1 MSYKTILVHVDSSPH
16 AAGRVALAASLAAS
30 QAAHLV
36 GSALTGLTGLT
47 EEYYR
52 NINMTFGGP
61 LTQEQL
67 DQIKQ
72 DAEQALERF
81 EIQARA
87 AGVSYERRYSDD
99 DTESGLVQ
107 QAHYADL
114 VVLSQTDPAL
124 SGIPAFSQLP
134 EYVTLH
140 GGRPVLLVP
149 YASAFTGMGQHALVA
164 WDGSRAATRAVTEAL
179 PLLCASSRVTLAVST
194 PPQPDGAHGDEP
206 GADIACYLARH
217 GVKIE
222 VRQQRLAHHEA
233 VGDAL
238 LSLAADISADLLVM
252 GCYGHQRWRE
262 LILGGVTRR
271 VLQAM
276 TLPVLMAH

>member
-1 MSYKTILVHVDSSPH
+1 
-16 AAGRVALAASLAAS
+16 
-30 QAAHLV
+30 
-36 GSALTGLTGLT
+36 
-47 EEYYR
+47 
-52 NINMTFGGP
+52 MTFGGP

-67 DQIKQ
+67 NQLKL
-72 DAEQALERF
+72 DAEQALDRF

-87 AGVSYERRYSDD
+87 TGVSYERRYSDD

-124 SGIPAFSQLP
+124 SGMAAVSQLP
-134 EYVTLH
+134 EYVALH
-140 GGRPVLLVP
+140 GGRPVLLAP
-149 YASAFTGMGQHALVA
+149 YAGAFTGLGQHALVA
-164 WDGSRAATRAVTEAL
+164 WDGSRAATRAVTDAL
-179 PLLCASSRVTLAVST
+179 PLLCASRRVTLAVFT
-194 PPQPDGAHGDEP
+194 PRQPDGAHGDEP
-206 GADIACYLARH
+206 GADIAGYLARH
-217 GVKIE
+217 GVKVE
-222 VRQQRLAHHEA
+222 VLQQRLAHHEA

-238 LSLAADISADLLVM
+238 LSLAAERSADLLVT

-262 LILGGVTRR
+262 LVLGGVTRH